1 MAWSVKRYAN
11 ISAAAMV
18 CLAVSL
24 AAVGAEAERRN
35 AADLRT
41 LASALL
47 ADWRDLE
54 RIQQK
59 VDRSLFRYAPKEI
72 QDAELSRDR
81 LASPTLPDDD
91 WRDRRYALPKQR
103 TLYGKAVRPPE
114 FLQLARADSASLRAL
129 KIRCGRFFAEVRE
142 AALIFRVP
150 ERILFGLIYR
160 ESGCVP
166 SIRNPNSSA
175 LGLNQF
181 VDKTWRWVA
190 GELKRDTGM
199 TIGDRTDPR
208 SSLMAGGWYLNHLFQ
223 FAERRNPHRRLR
235 RDRIGDWN
243 LALQYYYAGEG
254 CGPKP
259 NCHPEKRPYA
269 ARIIAWAS
277 QMT

>member
-1 MAWSVKRYAN
+1 MALSPKLVLVTV
-11 ISAAAMV
+11 IF
-18 CLAVSL
+18 CLAVLL
-24 AAVGAEAERRN
+24 AVDGAVAERRN

-47 ADWRDLE
+47 ADWQDLE
-54 RIQQK
+54 RIQRK
-59 VDRSLFRYAPKEI
+59 VDRSLFRFAPKTVRE
-72 QDAELSRDR
+72 AELYRGRLPLPALAPDR
-81 LASPTLPDDD
+81 WQDTQSPTPD
-91 WRDRRYALPKQR
+91 RR
-103 TLYGKAVRPPE
+103 TLYGRAIAPPE
-114 FLQLARADSASLRAL
+114 FLRLARADSASLRAL
-129 KIRCGRFFAEVRE
+129 KTRCGRFFAEVRE

-181 VDKTWRWVA
+181 VDKTWRWVR

-199 TIGDRTDPR
+199 DIKDRVDPR

-223 FAERRNPHRRLR
+223 FVQRRNPQRRLR
-235 RDRIGDWN
+235 RERIEDWD

-259 NCHPEKRPYA
+259 GCHPEKRPYA